1 MRGTRLQ
8 QLVGRACLV
17 GALVIAGTA
26 FRGAEGRFA
35 ARRAAVVT
43 IGEIASQLGVNV
55 AIGRDDEFAV
65 GVQFTGV
72 LQAPEK
78 LDVLGL
84 AGMHPGARVY
94 AARIG
99 PDRVQ
104 VEADELNPPKRV
116 TAKLKLDV
124 TGKLLAAPKAVAT
137 TSH

>member
-1 MRGTRLQ
+1 MRATRLQ
-8 QLVGRACLV
+8 QLIGRVCLV
-17 GALVIAGTA
+17 GTLVIAGAA
-26 FRGAEGRFA
+26 FSGGNTSHA
-35 ARRAAVVT
+35 APSATVVT
-43 IGEIASQLGVNV
+43 IGSIASQLGVTVTMV
-55 AIGRDDEFAV
+55 ADEEFAV

-78 LDVLGL
+78 LDGLGL
-84 AGMHPGARVY
+84 PGMHSGARVY

-116 TAKLKLDV
+116 GAKLKLDDG
-124 TGKLLAAPKAVAT
+124 GKLLAAPKAIAA